1 MINLEL
7 LGNNVLN
14 MINELLSKSLIDNHV
29 SDDEF
34 KKILNEYQEYIRR
47 CKKHQRCFHWRT
59 FVEKAKIKEDID
71 KVFNK

>member
-1 MINLEL
+1 M
-7 LGNNVLN
+7 NV
-14 MINELLSKSLIDNHV
+14 INELLSKSLIDNHV

-34 KKILNEYQEYIRR
+34 KKILNEYQECIRR
-47 CKKHQRCFHWRT
+47 CKNIKDVFIERT